1 MGLVVFFQKNGSL
14 MFPDKSLSIHSTVTI
29 LSYKWIKENQINHLS
44 MLYITRVQFFSILY
58 KVKLTLVSV
67 STSWRIFSLSSSLI
81 LESSEND
88 TWPFFLLSMTWSEAS
103 SSWNLFL
110 PFTVGC
116 GFSGWN
122 HTSSLCTMQFI
133 HKYSTSLL
141 ILIESKFRL

>member
-1 MGLVVFFQKNGSL
+1 MSFSKKISL
-14 MFPDKSLSIHSTVTI
+14 MFSDKNSSIHSTMTI
-29 LSYKWIKENQINHLS
+29 LSYKWIKENQINHLF

-88 TWPFFLLSMTWSEAS
+88 TWPLFLLSVTWSEAS

-122 HTSSLCTMQFI
+122 HTSSLCTLQFI
-133 HKYSTSLL
+133 HTLSGATAHLC
-141 ILIESKFRL
+141 